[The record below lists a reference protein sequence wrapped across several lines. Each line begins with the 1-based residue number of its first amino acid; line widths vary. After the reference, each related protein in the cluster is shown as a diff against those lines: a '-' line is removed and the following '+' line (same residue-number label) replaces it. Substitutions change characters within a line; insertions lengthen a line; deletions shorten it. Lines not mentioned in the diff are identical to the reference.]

1 MPGFLRRSA
10 TYFTVMFPLH
20 AYLPFL
26 AVLYF
31 GFIALAQAT
40 ASRPVRF
47 EPGSLFGFATLVL
60 SFLLLRLM
68 DELKDEGVDAQVFP
82 DRPLVTGAVRYDDVR
97 ILALLSLLGVLA
109 LNVGRGIATQF
120 YFAWFVFFVLSWQWW
135 LFPRRVSQNVWLV
148 FATHQ
153 PLVPLLFAYVY
164 AAYVEASGAPFAWNE
179 LLSLC
184 TLYWI
189 PFFAWEI
196 ARKVRAP
203 QDETS
208 YLTYTKRW
216 GTRLAAMIPPLCIG
230 VGCAATVALGL
241 AAGLSRGFTV
251 VHLAAAALAIAS
263 MLSFLWHPRRA
274 ALLVRAPME
283 TYMFIYCVAP
293 IVDAL
298 LERAAS

>member
-1 MPGFLRRSA
+1 MLGFLRRSA
-10 TYFTVMFPLH
+10 TYFAVMFPLH
-20 AYLPFL
+20 AYVPFL

-31 GFIALAQAT
+31 GFISLAQAT
-40 ASRPVRF
+40 ASRPVRY
-47 EPGSLFGFATLVL
+47 EPGSLFGFFTVCL

-68 DELKDEGVDAQVFP
+68 DELKDEGVDGQVFP

-97 ILALLSLLGVLA
+97 ILALLALLGVLG
-109 LNVGRGIATQF
+109 LNLGRGVATQF
-120 YFAWFVFFVLSWQWW
+120 YFVWFVLFVLSWQWW
-135 LFPRRVSQNVWLV
+135 LFPRRVSQNVALV
-148 FATHQ
+148 FLTHQ

-164 AAYVEASGAPFAWNE
+164 AAYVEASGAPFAWRQ

-184 TLYWI
+184 GLYWI

-208 YLTYTKRW
+208 YLTYTRRW
-216 GTRLAAMIPPLCIG
+216 GTRVAALIPPLCIG
-230 VGCAATVALGL
+230 IGCAATVALGFV
-241 AAGLSRGFTV
+241 AGLSRGFAL
-251 VHLAAAALAIAS
+251 VHLAAAALAIAA
-263 MLSFLWHPRRA
+263 MLSFLWRPRRA

-283 TYMFIYCVAP
+283 TYMFLYCVAP

-298 LERAAS
+298 IERAAS